1 MTYRVQRHDNTRI
14 AIERDGKLAFELE
27 REHGGRG
34 FWALFPVYDGK
45 RGARITTDQYA
56 NDLVEW
62 VSSGFVQGG
71 HIAVVEGG
79 FVVPVPREARDF
91 YISGTGYLC
100 CRQPVRMVLTEH
112 LVTTHGI
119 RDARQIRAATA
130 AEKEA
135 AGLAESSEAPSAVF
149 LAGAS

>member
-14 AIERDGKLAFELE
+14 VIERDGKLAFELE
-27 REHGGRG
+27 REDEGRG

-56 NDLVEW
+56 NDLIEW
-62 VSSGFVQGG
+62 VSSGLVQGG
-71 HIAVVEGG
+71 HIAQVPGG
-79 FVVPVPREARDF
+79 FVVPVPTNAREF

-112 LVTTHGI
+112 PVTDHGI

-130 AEKEA
+130 AEQEA
-135 AGLAESSEAPSAVF
+135 AGLTAGSPAQSALF
-149 LAGAS
+149 LAGG